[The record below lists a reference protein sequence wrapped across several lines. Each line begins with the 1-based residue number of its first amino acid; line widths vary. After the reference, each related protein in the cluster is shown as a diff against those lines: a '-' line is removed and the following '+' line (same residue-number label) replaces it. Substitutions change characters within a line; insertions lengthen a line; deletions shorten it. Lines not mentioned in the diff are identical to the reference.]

1 MPVHNGTVLTIRCG
15 DKAAGHRLSPAI
27 TPTTYTVTVSQEG
40 DAPQGDMDVSFKGL
54 HNAQL
59 ADIKVYTYA
68 DGVKGEKN
76 LLADVDIEPTAM
88 V

>member
-15 DKAAGHRLSPAI
+15 DAAEATEWSPAI

-59 ADIKVYTYA
+59 SDIKVYSYT
-68 DGVKGEKN
+68 DGVKGDKTCWRAWT
-76 LLADVDIEPTAM
+76 LSPMATV
-88 V
+88 